1 MDYTQQIREALE
13 SGYSDKEILDFMA
26 SFEPGVSEARGSGY
40 SDREI
45 LSFLGGGSADI
56 PGVDTSKKA
65 GMTWGDVASSAV
77 ENIIPSAK
85 RAGGE
90 MWDAITDPLGTA
102 KNLGKVALGTVQKVI
117 PGEQE
122 YEKNADAVGR
132 YFAERYGSIEGFK
145 KSLAYDP
152 VGVLSDLS
160 TVFTGGSGLVRGL
173 SKATSAANMPRA
185 TGALTRA
192 SEGMGTVGRVTDPLN
207 MAVRGLGKA
216 ADLGYGRDVTA
227 AQKLYQS
234 ALKPS
239 TVRYSPEELTDIV
252 QAGIEERIPVTKR
265 GWNKATSRIE
275 QLNSELE
282 QKIAKAD
289 AAGRKIDPEQIAK
302 DTLWSPTREE
312 ITQLNTPLQKLRQ
325 FDDAVGEYLE
335 AHMGDTSVGS
345 AQASKKATYKAHERD
360 YRNNSPDMK
369 PGKTM
374 ADMELA
380 RQQRKAIEGAVPEAR
395 EINRAE
401 GNLIGLRDELE
412 RASSR
417 TGNTNPFSLPALIGG
432 AATGGATGNFGA
444 GATMAAILSVLGS
457 PGVKSRSAFLLEDI
471 NRGQGRRLHN
481 IATGL
486 YGGGSA
492 GSIQDWYE
500 RQGAGPRAITEEL
513 LRRNR

>member
-1 MDYTQQIREALE
+1 M
-13 SGYSDKEILDFMA
+13 S
-26 SFEPGVSEARGSGY
+26 SFEPGISEARGSGY

-65 GMTWGDVASSAV
+65 GMTWKDVASNAV

-90 MWDAITDPLGTA
+90 MWDAITNPVDTA
-102 KNLGKVALGTVQKVI
+102 KNIGKVALGTVQKI
-117 PGEQE
+117 LPGEQE

-132 YFAERYGSIEGFK
+132 YFADRYGSMEGFK
-145 KSLAYDP
+145 KSLAFDP

-160 TVFTGGSGLVRGL
+160 TVFTGGAGLAKGL
-173 SKATSAANMPRA
+173 GKAAGVANMSRTASALSRA
-185 TGALTRA
+185 G
-192 SEGMGTVGRVTDPLN
+192 EGMGTVGRVTDPLN
-207 MAVRGLGKA
+207 MAVRGMGKA

-227 AQKLYQS
+227 AEKLYQS

-239 TVRYSPEELTDIV
+239 TARYSPEEISGMV
-252 QAGIEERIPVTKR
+252 KAGIDARIPVTKS
-265 GWNKATSRIE
+265 GWEKANYRIHD
-275 QLNSELE
+275 LNNHLD
-282 QKIAKAD
+282 QKIAEVD
-289 AAGRKIDPEQIAK
+289 AAGRRIDPEQLAK
-302 DTLWSPTREE
+302 GALWSPVRKE
-312 ITQLNTPLQKLRQ
+312 ITQINTPLQKLRQ
-325 FDDAVGEYLE
+325 FDDAIGEYLE

-360 YRNNSPDMK
+360 YRNNSPDIK

-374 ADMELA
+374 AAMELA
-380 RQQRKAIEGAVPEAR
+380 RQQRKAIEEAVPEAR

-412 RASSR
+412 RASTR
-417 TGNTNPFSLPALIGG
+417 TGNNNPLSLPAVIGG
-432 AATGGATGNFGA
+432 AATGGATGNLGV
-444 GATMAAILSVLGS
+444 GATMAAIMSVLGS

-481 IATGL
+481 IAAGL

-500 RQGAGPRAITEEL
+500 RQGDGPRAITEEL